1 MVEEFVLKLR
11 IKFSKQGHMRF
22 IGHLDIMRYFQKA
35 IRRAGI
41 DIAYSEGFS
50 PHQKMSFASPLGVGT
65 ESFGEYFDIEA
76 NSYES
81 SKEMVRK
88 LNAQMVEG
96 MRVLSVRLLPEDA
109 KNGMS
114 VIAAA
119 DYKID
124 FEGSFKVTDEQLSGF
139 LNQESITVMKKTK
152 KSEKEVDIRP
162 LIYGM
167 SNSNGLV
174 MKLSAGSVENL
185 KPELV
190 INSLFDFLKQDEIKY
205 YITRMEL
212 YADNDG
218 DFISLEDL
226 GEEIG

>member
-1 MVEEFVLKLR
+1 MK
-11 IKFSKQGHMRF
+11 F

-50 PHQKMSFASPLGVGT
+50 PHQKMSFASPLGVGML
-65 ESFGEYFDIEA
+65 SMGEYFDIEV
-76 NSYES
+76 NSTEPS
-81 SKEMVRK
+81 NETVRK
-88 LNAQMVEG
+88 LNEQMVEG
-96 MRVLSVRLLPEDA
+96 MKVLSARLLPEDA

-124 FEGSFKVTDEQLSGF
+124 FAQNFEISDEQLSDF
-139 LNQESITVMKKTK
+139 LAQESINVLKKTK
-152 KSEKEVDIRP
+152 KSEKVVDIKP
-162 LIYGM
+162 LIYDLK
-167 SNSNGLV
+167 NDDGLI

-190 INSLFDFLKQDEIKY
+190 ITALFDFLKKDEKY
-205 YITRMEL
+205 SVTRMEL
-212 YADNDG
+212 YADIEG
-218 DFISLEDL
+218 EFISLEDL
-226 GEEIG
+226 GEDIE